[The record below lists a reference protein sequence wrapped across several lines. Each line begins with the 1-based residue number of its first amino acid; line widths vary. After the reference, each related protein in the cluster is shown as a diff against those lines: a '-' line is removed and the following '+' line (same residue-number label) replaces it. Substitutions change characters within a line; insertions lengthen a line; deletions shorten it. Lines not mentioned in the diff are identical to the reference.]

1 MSEKPSVEQLEAE
14 IKKIAQFI
22 ADAKREIIA
31 ISLPAE
37 KTGNDKN
44 LSNAALE
51 LSEVVRHTE
60 EATNAI
66 MDKADAI
73 MLLAGSLADTDAG
86 AKFGEHAVGILEA
99 CSFQDITGQRINKVM
114 STLEQ
119 IELRVG
125 RLIKMLGG
133 EMPDDSSI
141 GSIGIIETG
150 NRRADEDLLNGPQLS
165 QNKPSQDD
173 IDKLFSSL

>member
-1 MSEKPSVEQLEAE
+1 MTTKPTIEQLEAE

-44 LSNAALE
+44 LLNAAME

-60 EATNAI
+60 EATNTI
-66 MDKADAI
+66 MDKVDALI
-73 MLLAGSLADTDAG
+73 LIATEVTDTQVA
-86 AKFGEHAVGILEA
+86 AKITEHGMGILEA

-125 RLIKMLGG
+125 RLVKRLGG
-133 EMPDDSSI
+133 ELDEVGPI
-141 GSIGIIETG
+141 EAIETKP
-150 NRRADEDLLNGPQLS
+150 RRTDEDLLHGPQMGS
-165 QNKPSQDD
+165 EAQTQED
-173 IDKLFSSL
+173 IDKLFGSL

>member
-1 MSEKPSVEQLEAE
+1 MSDKLTVEQLEAE

-22 ADAKREIIA
+22 ADAKREIVA

-44 LSNAALE
+44 LANAALE

-60 EATNAI
+60 EATNTI
-66 MDKADAI
+66 MDKAEAI
-73 MLLAGSLADTDAG
+73 MQLAGGLADAQAG
-86 AKFGEHAVGILEA
+86 GKIAEHAVGVLEA

-125 RLIKMLGG
+125 RLVKMLGG
-133 EMPDDSSI
+133 EI
-141 GSIGIIETG
+141 GDIGKIDAIETG
-150 NRRADEDLLNGPQLS
+150 PRRADEDLLHGPQLS
-165 QNKPSQDD
+165 KDKPSQDD
-173 IDKLFSSL
+173 IDKLFGSL

>member
-1 MSEKPSVEQLEAE
+1 MTTKPTIEQLEAE

-44 LSNAALE
+44 LLNAALE

-60 EATNAI
+60 EATNTI
-66 MDKADAI
+66 MDKVDALL
-73 MLLAGSLADTDAG
+73 LLANEVTDAQVA
-86 AKFGEHAVGILEA
+86 AKITEHGTGILEA

-125 RLIKMLGG
+125 RLVKRLGG
-133 EMPDDSSI
+133 DMDDV
-141 GSIGIIETG
+141 GPIEAIVTKP
-150 NRRADEDLLNGPQLS
+150 RRADEDLLNGPQMGKDTQS
-165 QNKPSQDD
+165 QED
-173 IDKLFSSL
+173 IDKLFGSL